1 MKKRLT
7 PSNTLVAIDVGTTK
21 ICVLVAQKVGNNLC
35 EIIGIGRSVSHGLSR
50 GVVVDVAPAVH
61 AIKAAVQEAELM
73 AGCSLESAYV
83 GISGAHISAHC
94 STGMVPIKQGLIRE
108 HDVNRVLAAA
118 RAIPLPEDE
127 QIIHSVSQQFIIDGK
142 HPVRD
147 PLNMHG
153 VRLECKAHII
163 TGNITLVKNLIMC
176 CQAAG
181 VKVRD
186 IILEP
191 IASAE
196 AVLSPDEQEL
206 GVGILDIG
214 GGTSDFAIYQR
225 GSIRHTKIFSIAGNL
240 FTNDI
245 ALCLRTTR
253 DEAERIKKEMGTV
266 IPTATANEFIEFK
279 SIDESEI
286 KTATTHDLSSILNAR
301 AEELLTAVN
310 EEISRFNLM
319 PLMPA
324 GLVLTGGGA
333 LLKGLA
339 TRSQQILGT
348 SVRTGNPRALSAFKE
363 ELSHPLYAT
372 SYGLLLYALK
382 QSAQSSRAD
391 GTTPVVSRIFW
402 RMKSWVAE
410 LF

>member
-7 PSNTLVAIDVGTTK
+7 PSNTLIAIDVGTTK
-21 ICVLVAQKVGNNLC
+21 ICVLVAQKVGNDLC

-50 GVVVDVAPAVH
+50 GIVVDVAPAVH

-83 GISGAHISAHC
+83 GISGAHITAHH
-94 STGMVPIKQGLIRE
+94 STGMVPIKQNIIRE

-127 QIIHSVSQQFIIDGK
+127 QIIHSVAQQFIIDGK

-181 VKVRD
+181 IKVRD

-225 GSIRHTKIFSIAGNL
+225 GSIRHTKIFPIAGNL
-240 FTNDI
+240 FTSDV

-253 DEAERIKKEMGTV
+253 DEAERIKKEHGST
-266 IPTATANEFIEFK
+266 ILDNPDEFINLK
-279 SIDESEI
+279 TIDESEI
-286 KTATTHDLSSILNAR
+286 KTTTTSELAYILNAR
-301 AEELLTAVN
+301 AEELLTAVGQ
-310 EEISRFNLM
+310 EISQFNLA

-324 GLVLTGGGA
+324 GLVLTGGGS

-339 TRSQQILGT
+339 TQGHHILGMPI
-348 SVRTGNPRALSAFKE
+348 RIGNPRALSAFKE
-363 ELSHPLYAT
+363 ELAHPLYAT
-372 SYGLLLYALK
+372 GYGLLLYALK
-382 QSAQSSRAD
+382 QSSQASRAN
-391 GTTPVVSRIFW
+391 GTTPVASRLFW